1 MGRVNSWLDVARER
15 SSALGFTARSVACP
29 LGAGTFAPS
38 VVAGDD
44 RHVPVVMPCSRKAWP
59 FELWAKLTSRIIA

>member
-1 MGRVNSWLDVARER
+1 MLPGKR
-15 SSALGFTARSVACP
+15 SSALGFTVRSVACP
-29 LGAGTFAPS
+29 LGAGTSAPS

-59 FELWAKLTSRIIA
+59 FEL